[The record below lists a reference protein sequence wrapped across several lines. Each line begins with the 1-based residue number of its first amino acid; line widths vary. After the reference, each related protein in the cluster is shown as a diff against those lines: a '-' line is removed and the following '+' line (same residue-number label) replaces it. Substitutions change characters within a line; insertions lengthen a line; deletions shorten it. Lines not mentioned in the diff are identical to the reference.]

1 MTIPF
6 LGLNMIVKNE
16 SHIIIETLTKL
27 CNKLPINYYVISDT
41 GSIDN
46 TKELITKFFQQ
57 KNIPGEIF
65 DDEWSD
71 FGTNRTLALQHA
83 YKKTQYLL
91 IHDADDEFIGNI
103 ELPKTWDYDA
113 YLFQFGDKNGTSY
126 HRVQL
131 INNSMKWIYK
141 GVLHEAIHCCEA
153 NHKSCIL
160 KGDYYTISGKSGA
173 RSKDASKY
181 AKDAS
186 LLVKAFEDAKA
197 QNDDIYK
204 RYAFYAA
211 NSFFDSQQYE
221 KAAEW
226 YLLVLSQ
233 DNWLQEKYVSCLKL
247 TQCYKREGKIDSALF
262 YAVESFKYDTERCE
276 GIFELIVYYM
286 ANNQYQVAFAYYS
299 LVQDVLETKY
309 LSMQFDNKLF
319 IVPRIADFMLPYS
332 MIIIAERLKKYE
344 TGIAMYE
351 IIFKK
356 RLLDSPQLIGN
367 LLYNLQFFIEMAS
380 LQFLSNFQIYI
391 DFLLANDYDLSRY
404 DFLTKYKD
412 YGIELPKIEK
422 TNCSD
427 SKNILIYTGYSNIDW
442 NYSYSLSN
450 ALGGSESAVCY
461 LAKQFP
467 KDYKIFIAGQVK
479 TETIDNISFVHL
491 NDLVSFL
498 QKISFHTIIVSR
510 YVGFFDL
517 YPYYNSHQTLI
528 WAHDIILLPY
538 GSSKSVGEILKTH
551 DSKIKACICQT
562 AWHKEL
568 FLEQYPELSNKITI
582 INNGIP
588 MDLLNAQV
596 KIKDTFIYSSCTERG
611 LDKLLQLWPVILNS
625 KPNAQL
631 FICCYNNFP
640 VNESEKSLV
649 KIIQQYPSIQHLG
662 KLNKTQ
668 LYSLMGSVEY
678 WMYPTDF
685 KETSCITALEMLA
698 SKVICFYYP
707 IAGLVDTLGDYGI
720 RMKRGKELESLLQ
733 MHDESKKEFIKERGY
748 AYAKSCSWSQRA
760 LQWFDII
767 FDERSI
773 VPKVISLERR
783 KDRRLYMEE
792 QFEKVELQC
801 EFINAVDGDKL
812 LPTEDLRLLFN
823 QNDFNYKRGV
833 LGCALSH
840 LKLWKQLAFD
850 NKNEYYIILEDDVEL
865 CPKFG
870 EKLAYIV
877 EKFVQQDIEHLALG
891 EYNTSKPTNKDT
903 QKLKIIPKDPY
914 QIWNVT
920 FAYIISKK
928 AAQKLIKVI
937 NTCSIK
943 SAIDNVQSYGYVIRL
958 HTLNETLV
966 NGKLMDSNPLGTNVH
981 NGSCLTFKHVEQE
994 QKILKRIAFC
1004 DWWNTEYCGGIFDPK
1019 NNFFTRLLI
1028 KYANGMEIQIVKP
1041 TESPDILIYSVFGD
1055 QHKSVQNCRKIFYC
1069 GEPFSQRR
1077 EADLNLTF
1085 DYNDINNIRLPLWL
1099 CYMNKELIL
1108 QAANPRVPT
1117 YKTKFCS
1124 FIASGPG
1131 LENNRKEFID
1141 KLSAYKKVDCG
1152 GNYLNNIGYQVPLG
1166 LECSGK
1172 IAHNNDYKFGIAFES
1187 KNFPGY
1193 VTEKICDL
1201 YKSQCIPIYWGT
1213 CDVVLDFDPST
1224 FINANDF
1231 PNWDALIE
1239 HVKKVDT
1246 DRELYASYFKKPF
1259 FSRMWMDIFKDPQE
1273 IFVKNLTERM
1283 LGLQNN
1289 LIDNAFGTKLD
1300 FVYGSEEAKRFT
1312 IVSEILYKDFLAH
1325 TDWIY
1330 IPAYKNEIFGDPC
1343 YGIVK
1348 QIFILQNQEVIY
1360 KVEENDYAFINFKT
1374 QKIIVNEIPDISLQ
1388 QNDVWIFYGYSKH
1401 NFLVLEDYI
1410 KGLKS
1415 KYNIK
1420 YTKDKIFAMASR
1432 PSKISFVMFLEDF
1445 ELYNSFENTNTE
1457 LSFLN
1462 TEPLSSSN
1470 NLEIVK
1476 KIVKQYPNLKIYD
1489 YSRANIE
1496 ILTEIGVQAQLLEY
1510 ICTKDEISYLSNLYQ
1525 STPKTFDYGYITY
1538 GNTSTNNLDSIVT
1551 LRRKKVVAHL
1561 MERGFSV
1568 HIISG
1573 WGHERDVE
1581 LAKCKTILNIH
1592 STNSKNFEHIRCDRL
1607 LAAGFNILS
1616 EESIGVLPTENL
1628 KLIPYHKFFQGQ
1640 KYCFIHSC
1648 TLPEKGTKRL
1658 EHLVLKLKHSGI
1670 LDILTKVFIYNIG
1683 LSIENTFGEQFIV
1696 ENLSENP
1703 GLHEIPTINKI
1714 CEFSQTNPNCY
1725 VLYIHTK
1732 GVRWS
1737 NDYQPENDWIDM
1749 MIYFLIEN
1757 YKECIYY
1764 LDKQY
1769 DCVGCNFVHYRPH
1782 FSGNFWWTN
1791 TNYAKNIA
1799 PLCTKNIQRN
1809 EAEFWIFY
1817 NQPYFIS
1824 LHNSGMDHYKH
1835 IYPRFMYQKWRFF
1848 YKAEEITHFVYT
1860 NCIDRIEFTVHNVI
1874 LGDPCFN
1881 EHKFLFTSKEDQCYK
1896 ENTFVK
1902 MLYDP
1907 NVEFYYGTE
1916 TKKQNVTDIVKI
1928 LGCVS
1933 LKINCESKL
1942 TIVNHLNEKYT
1953 YDQGTTIFI
1962 DLIAKNISVKQAKV
1976 NIPIF
1981 YSFDKQE
1988 IVQHENLQKNVY
2000 MAKNSTQDYKKS
2012 FFAITGYF
2020 NGWTHYYEILKNA
2033 CIPYF
2038 LHYKFYPP
2046 DVLDFLPCE
2055 LIKKTNLF
2063 CESGCSSQTFVKDYN
2078 NYLEEWLLWA
2088 KSNLTTTQMVKK
2100 MFPVLPEIVS
2110 VQLTEPSRLSD
2121 CILAGLQSL
2130 EIKVEEKCASPR
2142 LFITETTVTIG
2153 EEYFVLHGNC
2163 PPIYQTSLPE
2173 IQENPRQ
2180 FLFPLYN
2187 NYLQNFQSLL
2197 EIGPYKYSL
2206 SMLWKQLYSRVDTF
2220 FCNCLDTNISH
2231 ETDSNIIFHDET
2243 NLVDIHYLQKTFSTM
2258 RLNTIIVHSVTSLLV
2273 IFFVLENYSKLLGS
2287 GDVIILEAIKPE
2299 AIERIKAFIPQNFK
2313 QYENYGTIVLVK
2325 TV

>member
-16 SHIIIETLTKL
+16 AHIIVETLTKL

-41 GSIDN
+41 GSTDN
-46 TKELITKFFQQ
+46 TKELITKFFQK
-57 KNIPGEIF
+57 KNISGEIF
-65 DDEWSD
+65 DDEWVD
-71 FGTNRTLALQHA
+71 FGTNRTLALEHA
-83 YKKTQYLL
+83 YKKTKYLL
-91 IHDADDEFIGNI
+91 IHDADDEFVGNI
-103 ELPKTWDYDA
+103 QLPKTWDYDA
-113 YLFQFGDKNGTSY
+113 YLFQFGDKNGISY
-126 HRVQL
+126 HRIQL
-131 INNSMKWIYK
+131 INNSIKWIYK

-221 KAAEW
+221 KAIEW
-226 YLLVLSQ
+226 YKKVLSQ

-247 TQCYKREGKIDSALF
+247 VQCYKKSGKTDSALF

-286 ANNQYQVAFAYYS
+286 ATNQYQIAFAYYS
-299 LVQDVLETKY
+299 LVKDFLETKY
-309 LSMQFDNKLF
+309 LTVQFDNKLF
-319 IVPRIADFMLPYS
+319 IIPRISDFMLPYS

-351 IIFKK
+351 IIFSK
-356 RLLDSPQLIGN
+356 RVLDSPELIGN
-367 LLYNLQFFIEMAS
+367 LLYNLQFFIDKAKS
-380 LQFLSNFQIYI
+380 QFLSNFQNYI
-391 DFLLANDYDLSRY
+391 NFLLQNNYDLSHY
-404 DFLTKYKD
+404 EFMLKYESA
-412 YGIELPKIEK
+412 GIIIPKVK
-422 TNCSD
+422 TTNCLD
-427 SKNILIYTGYSNIDW
+427 SKNVLIYTGYSNIDW
-442 NYSYSLSN
+442 NYTYSLSN
-450 ALGGSESAVCY
+450 ALGGSESAVSY

-467 KDYKIFIAGQVK
+467 KNYKIFIAGQVK
-479 TETIDNISFVHL
+479 TETVDNISFVHL

-498 QKISFHTIIVSR
+498 QKNSFHTIIVSR
-510 YVGFFDL
+510 YVGFFEL
-517 YPYYNSHQTLI
+517 YPYYNAYQTLI

-538 GSSKSVGEILKTH
+538 GCSKSVGQIIKTH

-568 FLEQYPELSNKITI
+568 FLEQYPELSNKISV

-611 LDKLLQLWPVILNS
+611 LDKLLKLWPVILNS

-640 VNESEKSLV
+640 VNESEKSLER
-649 KIIQQYPSIQHLG
+649 IIQQYPSTQHLG

-668 LYSLMGSVEY
+668 LYSLMGTVEY
-678 WMYPTDF
+678 WLYPTDF
-685 KETSCITALEMLA
+685 KETSCITALEMLG
-698 SKVICFYYP
+698 SKVICLYYP
-707 IAGLVDTLGDYGI
+707 IAGLVDTLGDYGVC
-720 RMKRGKELESLLQ
+720 MEKGKELESLLQ
-733 MHDESKKEFIKERGY
+733 LDDDAKKELIKKRGY
-748 AYAKSCSWSQRA
+748 AYAKSCSWSHRA

-767 FDERSI
+767 FEERSS
-773 VPKVISLERR
+773 VPKVISLEKR
-783 KDRRLYMEE
+783 KDRKLHMEE
-792 QFEKVELQC
+792 QFQKVELQC
-801 EFINAVDGDKL
+801 EFIKAVDGEKL
-812 LPTEDLRLLFN
+812 FPTENLRLLFN

-850 NKNEYYIILEDDVEL
+850 NKSDYYIILEDDVEL

-891 EYNTSKPTNKDT
+891 EYNTSKPTNVDT

-958 HTLNETLV
+958 HNLNETLV

-981 NGSCLTFKHVEQE
+981 NGSCLTFKLVEQE
-994 QKILKRIAFC
+994 QKIFKKIAFC

-1028 KYANGMEIQIVKP
+1028 KYANNTEIQIVKP
-1041 TESPDILIYSVFGD
+1041 TENPDILIYSVFGD

-1108 QAANPRVPT
+1108 QAANLRVPT
-1117 YKTKFCS
+1117 HKTKFCS

-1213 CDVVLDFDPST
+1213 CDVVLDFEPTT

-1231 PNWDALIE
+1231 PNWESLID
-1239 HVKKVDT
+1239 HIKKVDT
-1246 DRELYASYFKKPF
+1246 DTELYDSYFKKPF

-1273 IFVKNLTERM
+1273 IFYKNLTERM

-1289 LIDNAFGTKLD
+1289 LMDNALGTKLE
-1300 FVYGSEEAKRFT
+1300 FVYGSEEKFT
-1312 IVSEILYKDFLAH
+1312 SVSKILYKDFMPR
-1325 TDWIY
+1325 TNWIY

-1348 QIFILQNQEVIY
+1348 QVFILQNQEIIN
-1360 KVEENDYAFINFKT
+1360 KVEEKDYAFINLET
-1374 QKIIVNEIPDISLQ
+1374 QKIIVNEIPDISTQ
-1388 QNDVWIFYGYSKH
+1388 ENDVWIFYGYSKH

-1410 KGLKS
+1410 KGLQS

-1420 YTKDKIFAMASR
+1420 YTKDKIFALASS

-1445 ELYNSFENTNTE
+1445 ELYKSFVNTNTE

-1462 TEPLSSSN
+1462 TEPLSASN

-1476 KIVKQYPNLKIYD
+1476 NIITAYPNLKIYE
-1489 YSRANIE
+1489 YSKANIE
-1496 ILTEIGVQAQLLEY
+1496 ILIKIGIQAQLLEY
-1510 ICTKDEISYLSNLYQ
+1510 ICTEREISQLVKLYHT
-1525 STPKTFDYGYITY
+1525 TPKAYDYGYITY
-1538 GNTSTNNLDSIVT
+1538 GNTLTNTIDSIVT
-1551 LRRKKVVAHL
+1551 ERRKKVVAHL

-1573 WGHERDVE
+1573 WGRERDIE

-1592 STNSKNFEHIRCDRL
+1592 STDSQNFEHIRCDRL

-1616 EESIGVLPTENL
+1616 EESIGVLPTEYL
-1628 KLIPYHKFFQGQ
+1628 TLIPYHEFFQGQ

-1658 EHLVLKLKHSGI
+1658 EHLVSKLKHSGI

-1683 LSIENTFGEQFIV
+1683 LPIENTFGDKFQV

-1725 VLYIHTK
+1725 ILYIHTK

-1737 NDYQPENDWIDM
+1737 DDYQPENDWIDM

-1942 TIVNHLNEKYT
+1942 TIINHLDEKFT
-1953 YDQGTTIFI
+1953 YEQGTTIFI

-1981 YSFDKQE
+1981 YSFDTQE

-2000 MAKNSTQDYKKS
+2000 MAKTNSAQDYKKA

-2046 DVLDFLPCE
+2046 DVLEFLPCE

-2078 NYLEEWLLWA
+2078 NYLEEWLQWT
-2088 KSNLTTTQMVKK
+2088 KSNLTTTQVK
-2100 MFPVLPEIVS
+2100 
-2110 VQLTEPSRLSD
+2110 
-2121 CILAGLQSL
+2121 
-2130 EIKVEEKCASPR
+2130 
-2142 LFITETTVTIG
+2142 
-2153 EEYFVLHGNC
+2153 GNLN
-2163 PPIYQTSLPE
+2163 PIYQICMVPFE
-2173 IQENPRQ
+2173 ENFRQ
-2180 FLFPLYN
+2180 FLLPLYD
-2187 NYLQNFQSLL
+2187 NYLQNFHLLL
-2197 EIGPYKYSL
+2197 EIGSCSNNL
-2206 SMLWKQLYSRVDTF
+2206 LLFWKQLYTRVDAF
-2220 FCNCLDTNISH
+2220 LCECNDIH
-2231 ETDSNIIFHDET
+2231 ETHSNIILHDEI
-2243 NLVDIHYLQKTFSTM
+2243 NLVNIHYLQKIFSTM
-2258 RLNTIIVHSVTSLLV
+2258 RINAIIVHSVSSALV
-2273 IFFVLENYSKLLGS
+2273 IYFVLENYSKLLS
-2287 GDVIILEAIKPE
+2287 VGDVIILENIMSEWKE
-2299 AIERIKAFIPQNFK
+2299 NIKAFIPPNFK
-2313 QYENYGTIVLVK
+2313 HYTHYGILVLVCYK
-2325 TV
+2325 IDDKK